1 MTDAVSV
8 IVSVFLGVS
17 AAVPVA
23 LIVAMAMRQP
33 RDVVDFA
40 GWIPP
45 DEIIE
50 TTAVTLYFDATG
62 QEVASGK

>member
-17 AAVPVA
+17 VAVPVA

-45 DEIIE
+45 DEN
-50 TTAVTLYFDATG
+50 TSRRNYRDNRGNALL
-62 QEVASGK
+62 